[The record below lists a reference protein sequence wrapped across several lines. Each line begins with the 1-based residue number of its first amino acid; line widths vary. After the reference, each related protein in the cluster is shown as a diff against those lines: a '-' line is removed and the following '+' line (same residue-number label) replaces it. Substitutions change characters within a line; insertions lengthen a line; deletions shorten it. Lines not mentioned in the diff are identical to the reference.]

1 MKKFLIYLGAIIA
14 TVALGTT
21 VFYLVRNNET
31 MSISMN
37 EVYVNTGDEFS
48 IDFNRENG
56 KAYTDIEIVYAGGD
70 DDMTVVK
77 INEVDTENGKTY
89 TFRAGTAGLTQITFR
104 TSNEN
109 FRNMSCK
116 VYVGD
121 GSADYPFYITT
132 AEQLQRIGTP
142 AEQAKPYGGYTLSSC
157 YKLMNNL
164 ILKDGSNKTGC
175 WLPIGTGTVNDEG
188 SAIYF
193 TGSFNGNGKTIS
205 NIMISQEQYN
215 SVVDDSKKVAIAN
228 AGLFA
233 GIGTNGLVYGLKI
246 DGMRIVGKYENVG
259 SIAAVNYGTIES
271 CQVTGTEIDARDSA
285 YVGGIVGKNL
295 SSFIKSGDQYSRFIA
310 RVDRCSFSGSL
321 GINYIE
327 QAGVDENGNPI
338 NEKNYDISRLSGVV
352 GGIVGYNQAGV
363 VIYSYAEGSSFL
375 SKQCVFGG
383 IVGVNQDADLKNAAA
398 SSGYKYP
405 TDIVGG
411 NVKNCYSSLSLILDK
426 VDPDKITSNIGGII
440 GYNLTASTT
449 VIIID
454 GIQFS
459 VDAIPAGGSETRMD
473 VDNNKIIGNYFL
485 AVDSEHAIYG
495 IASQGKSME
504 TVKDIMSHIK
514 SSGKDYGEQTDA
526 QIYESEMKYTA
537 MSKTAEQMR
546 KQETYISHAKDAE
559 GRELVPWK
567 FDVCWTIAEDSDFPR
582 LIYSVISISDDIDDV
597 YDNIIR
603 TPQDL
608 ASIKVN
614 GNYYIAAD
622 IDMNF
627 WTDPSGIKKLWVPIG
642 TEKNPFNGM
651 IRAGVKEY
659 NEDGTPKSYYTITN
673 LQIAEEFSLTEVS
686 ADKLIAYRFAGLFGA
701 IGETGKVYDL
711 HIQNSSIA
719 HKGTAEDPDTHDSIT
734 YGGYIGAIA
743 GINKGTIVR
752 PVVEGCLIQGESYVG
767 GIVGCNQKGG
777 KIIGARVAD
786 IKDDSGNSTVATRI
800 YLNAQTNDVYAGGIA
815 GAMLAG
821 SSVGSYVAPI
831 SSSIAT
837 VATTVEGSVSIEVE
851 GTDTLVYTAYVGGI
865 TGHAAGTISNA
876 VVHSTGIISVGQ
888 ELNAYAGGI
897 AGYMN
902 ATQITGCL
910 VQATIETGYKTYTTE
925 AGTERTP
932 LTYVGG
938 IVGVMR
944 GDGSRIL
951 KTSTYQNLLV
961 GRMVGGLVA
970 DVSINTSYN
979 MISKNKA
986 KTAFS
991 GERSTIPEI
1000 ELILSDPTSTDS
1012 EYITKN
1018 ACIDQCFA
1026 EALSI
1031 EAFKA
1036 GGLVCTLDNGLVSN
1050 CYVRSEN
1057 GQIKST
1063 IEGAILAGFAA
1074 EINFSSSKSEVSSG
1088 GVIAYSYVVIKIDAE
1103 NGKAYA
1109 ETSTSFK
1116 SPTAYTAGY
1125 ILSYI
1130 YDQDVMNKD
1139 VSTKAEIQLG
1149 GWGGAEKVGKDVAG
1163 FFVKAADWIANLFNG
1178 DIPDEKHEFYQ
1189 GISTGS
1195 MKNGSSSAKINECK
1209 FNTDIWN
1216 IQSGDYLTLKRGT
1229 NIPASWRPNK

>member
-1 MKKFLIYLGAIIA
+1 MKKFLIYLGAIVA
-14 TVALGTT
+14 TVALGCT

-48 IDFNRENG
+48 IDFNRENE
-56 KAYTDIEIVYAGGD
+56 KAYTDIEIIYAGGEG
-70 DDMTVVK
+70 DMTVVK
-77 INEVDTENGKTY
+77 IDEVETETGKTY

-142 AEQAKPYGGYTLSSC
+142 AEQAKPYGGYTLNSC

-188 SAIYF
+188 ASVYF

-215 SVVDDSKKVAIAN
+215 SVVDDSSKVAFDK
-228 AGLFA
+228 AGLFS
-233 GIGTNGLVYGLKI
+233 GIGASGLVYGLKL
-246 DGMRIVGKYENVG
+246 DGMRIVGKYESVG
-259 SIAAVNYGTIES
+259 SIAGVNYGTIES
-271 CQVTGTEIDARDSA
+271 CQVTSAEIDARDSSF
-285 YVGGIVGKNL
+285 VGGIVGKNL
-295 SSFIKSGDQYSRFIA
+295 SSYVKTDDQYSRFIA

-327 QAGVDENGNPI
+327 QAGVDDSGNPI
-338 NEKNYDISRLSGVV
+338 NEKNYDISRLSGTV
-352 GGIVGYNQAGV
+352 GGLVGYNQAGII
-363 VIYSYAEGSSFL
+363 IYSYAEGSSFL

-383 IVGVNQDADLKNAAA
+383 VVGINQDADLKNAAA

-411 NVKNCYSSLSLILDK
+411 NIKNCYSSLVLILDK
-426 VDPDKITSNIGGII
+426 VDQDKITSNIGGII
-440 GYNLTASTT
+440 GYNLTDSTT
-449 VIIID
+449 VVIID
-454 GIQFS
+454 GLQFS
-459 VDAIPAGGSETRMD
+459 ITAVPSGSDETRME

-485 AVDSEHAIYG
+485 NVSSEKPIYG
-495 IASQGKSME
+495 IASQGKTVE

-514 SSGKDYGEQTDA
+514 SSGKDYGTQTDI
-526 QIYESEMKYTA
+526 QIYESEMKYIA
-537 MSKTAEQMR
+537 MAKTAEQMK
-546 KQETYISHAKDAE
+546 KQETYISHARDAE
-559 GRELVPWK
+559 GKELVAWK
-567 FDVCWTIAEDSDFPR
+567 FDNCWTIAEDSDFPR

-597 YDNIIR
+597 YSDVIR

-608 ASIKVN
+608 ANVKIN

-627 WTDPSGIKKLWVPIG
+627 WTDSGIKKLWIPIG
-642 TEKNPFNGM
+642 TEKNPFNGT

-659 NEDGTPKSYYTITN
+659 NEDGTPKSYYTIMN
-673 LQIAEEFSLTEVS
+673 LQISEEFSLTEVS
-686 ADKLIAYRFAGLFGA
+686 NEKLVAYRFAGLFGA
-701 IGETGKVYDL
+701 IGENGKVYDV
-711 HIQNSSIA
+711 HIKNSSIA
-719 HKGTAEDPDTHDSIT
+719 HKGTSEDPDTHDEMA

-752 PVVEGCLIQGESYVG
+752 PVVEGCLIQGQSYVG

-777 KIIGARVAD
+777 TIIGARVAD
-786 IKDDSGNSTVATRI
+786 IKDDSGNSTTSTRI

-815 GAMLAG
+815 GSMLAG
-821 SSVGSYVAPI
+821 SSIGSYIAPAN
-831 SSSIAT
+831 SSVAT
-837 VATTVEGSVSIEVE
+837 VATVVEGSVSIEVE
-851 GTDTLVYTAYVGGI
+851 GTDALTYTAYVGGI
-865 TGHAAGTISNA
+865 VGHTSGTVSNA
-876 VVHSTGIISVGQ
+876 MVHSTGIISIGQ

-897 AGYMN
+897 TGYVN

-910 VQATIETGYKTYTTE
+910 VQVTIETGYRTYTTE
-925 AGTERTP
+925 DGKERTP

-938 IVGVMR
+938 IAGTMK
-944 GDGSRIL
+944 GEGSKIL
-951 KTSTYQNLLV
+951 KTSTYQNLLI

-970 DVSINTSYN
+970 DVSVNTSYN
-979 MISKNKA
+979 MISNDKA
-986 KTAFS
+986 KATFAGKRTAV
-991 GERSTIPEI
+991 PEVKT
-1000 ELILSDPTSTDS
+1000 E
-1012 EYITKN
+1012 N
-1018 ACIDQCFA
+1018 ACIDECFA

-1036 GGLVCTLDNGLVSN
+1036 GGLICTLDNGLVSN
-1050 CYVRSEN
+1050 CYVRSED

-1063 IEGAILAGFAA
+1063 IEGAVLAGFVA
-1074 EINFSSSKSEVSSG
+1074 EINFGSSKSEVSSG

-1103 NGKAYA
+1103 NGTAYA
-1109 ETSTSFK
+1109 ETSTPFK
-1116 SPTAYTAGY
+1116 SMTSYNSGY
-1125 ILSYI
+1125 ILSYF
-1130 YDQDVMNKD
+1130 YDQDVMNKNT
-1139 VSTKAEIQLG
+1139 SSKAKVQLG
-1149 GWGGAEKVGKDVAG
+1149 SWGELEKFGKDFLSGVLKVG
-1163 FFVKAADWIANLFNG
+1163 DWFANLFND
-1178 DIPDEKHEFYQ
+1178 DIPNERYELFQ
-1189 GISTGS
+1189 GLSTGS
-1195 MKNGSSSAKINECK
+1195 MKNGTSCSKINQCN

-1216 IQSGDYLTLKRGT
+1216 IQSGDYLSLKTGT
-1229 NIPASWRPNK
+1229 NIPESWRPNK